1 MKFSEIRRL
10 IKKELTAKKWG
21 ISEQLLEIHQPILE
35 NKKVKIAKIKKKP
48 KQIIVYL
55 TVENEKF
62 YFVFYINSKSR
73 KIIGISTESF
83 ISICFRA
90 TSDKINFDEMQK
102 LTKLQA
108 TKGWNKGELRNNSVR
123 HKLSSFIFD
132 LNYKPQTFEKKL
144 SNLLKVLKNHKREI
158 TKLSKKAYCIIQVY
172 MEIHNGNGMIGGPN
186 MSRKNIKKL
195 SKLNLSVDFDQYV
208 SGNEFKS

>member
-1 MKFSEIRRL
+1 MTEAQI
-10 IKKELTAKKWG
+10 IEVIQNELKNKKWG

-35 NKKVKIAKIKKKP
+35 NKKVKIAKIKKKL

-55 TVENEKF
+55 PVENEKF

-90 TSDKINFDEMQK
+90 TSDKISFDKMQK

-108 TKGWNKGELRNNSVR
+108 TKGWNKGELRNNNVR
-123 HKLSSFIFD
+123 HKLSSFIFG

-144 SNLLKVLKNHKREI
+144 SDLLKVLENHKREI
-158 TKLSKKAYCIIQVY
+158 TKLSNKAYCIIQVY

-186 MSRKNIKKL
+186 MSIKKL
-195 SKLNLSVDFDQYV
+195 SKLNLSIDFDQYV